1 MATTD
6 VSICSNALLLIGH
19 GTIASFTEG
28 GAGAEVASNLYPTTY
43 ENILS
48 LHRWRFASAKAQLS
62 QLVADPLNE
71 WTHAYQLP
79 SGYLTVIKTY
89 PDSDFEI
96 YEDKLYSDQ
105 ATVEIDYLFKPS
117 EARLPAYFIKA
128 LEFALAAQFAI
139 PVTSNKSTGEL
150 YLKMYLDQLRKARY
164 MDSQARPPSAILDSP
179 FTEVR

>member
-79 SGYLTVIKTY
+79 SGYLVAIKTY

-96 YEDKLYSDQ
+96 YEDKLYS
-105 ATVEIDYLFKPS
+105 
-117 EARLPAYFIKA
+117 EARLPAYFIKT

-150 YLKMYLDQLRKARY
+150 YLSMYRDQLRKARY
-164 MDSQARPPSAILDSP
+164 MDSQARPPSAIVDSP